1 MKRKDS
7 VDLSPETLARS
18 RQLSIEKGAD
28 HAQYKGSGYSW
39 DWVDDD
45 FTFEAHKD
53 GLLIV
58 IDREE
63 GVRKE
68 RKFATATQ
76 ARAAA
81 EQYYAER
88 RPLAVLAREGES
100 RKEPSD
106 A

>member
-1 MKRKDS
+1 MRSTKL
-7 VDLSPETLARS
+7 DLFDWYKMPY
-18 RQLSIEKGAD
+18 AD
-28 HAQYKGSGYSW
+28 GSGYSW
-39 DWVDDD
+39 DWSDAD
-45 FTFEAHKD
+45 FTFSAHSN
-53 GLLIV
+53 GQLEV
-58 IDREE
+58 VDREE

>member
-1 MKRKDS
+1 
-7 VDLSPETLARS
+7 
-18 RQLSIEKGAD
+18 
-28 HAQYKGSGYSW
+28 
-39 DWVDDD
+39 
-45 FTFEAHKD
+45 
-53 GLLIV
+53 V